1 MASSFIFHRPDVA
14 EELASALLGD
24 NPLFQA
30 GRSGLFLA
38 GPRRTGKSTFLRND
52 LIPALEARGALAVYV
67 DLWSDKT
74 RNPADLIAEAV
85 REKLAAVASP
95 AAKSAAFLAKVK
107 KAGVKAKVTGFE
119 AELGFEIDSVGK
131 SSGTTLAKAFEGIH
145 KASGKQIV
153 FIVDE
158 AQHALSTSEGSSA
171 LFALKAAR
179 DALNLTSDRPGLA
192 ILATGSVRGKVADL
206 VSRKSQAFY
215 GATVSD
221 FPPLGK
227 EFVRFLI
234 DTMLSRRL
242 PKAGLPDLDRV
253 TAAFDLL
260 GRRPEELGKAI
271 QASVSRPERD
281 LGDAVVA
288 AAKEIHAQIVA
299 DLRHQF
305 ERLPPL
311 HRSILRLMAE
321 QTEDFAPFSKASVER
336 YREDTGNPNL
346 VWTAAQKA
354 LDALIKEGLV
364 WRSAHGAYSLD
375 DEVLADYLFDKEG
388 TLLLAD
394 RQSSRNRQTTA
405 VPAKKT
411 GRRSR

>member
-1 MASSFIFHRPDVA
+1 
-14 EELASALLGD
+14 
-24 NPLFQA
+24 
-30 GRSGLFLA
+30 
-38 GPRRTGKSTFLRND
+38 
-52 LIPALEARGALAVYV
+52 
-67 DLWSDKT
+67 
-74 RNPADLIAEAV
+74 
-85 REKLAAVASP
+85 
-95 AAKSAAFLAKVK
+95 
-107 KAGVKAKVTGFE
+107 
-119 AELGFEIDSVGK
+119 
-131 SSGTTLAKAFEGIH
+131 
-145 KASGKQIV
+145 
-153 FIVDE
+153 
-158 AQHALSTSEGSSA
+158 
-171 LFALKAAR
+171 
-179 DALNLTSDRPGLA
+179 
-192 ILATGSVRGKVADL
+192 
-206 VSRKSQAFY
+206 
-215 GATVSD
+215 VSD